1 MKYIVGF
8 LSGVLFLGVI
18 IAVAYGI
25 SNYRIMPKES
35 SQMANTK
42 PLTTPVTTEPTKG
55 EMIATSASPS
65 PVATSPSMM
74 PQQNTKV
81 ISVSGALG
89 YPSSFVPAM
98 KICLYEYADPGMI
111 QGPKYCTFTKD
122 NQGSFKISGDI
133 SPSKYVVFAWP
144 ANAAAGSELAGS
156 FTPAVACGLSVDC
169 KDHAPIPLDVVNVK
183 TVTNVDIRDWYADAG
198 TFPTKPAEDGV
209 LM

>member
-8 LSGVLFLGVI
+8 LSGALFLAVI

-25 SNYRIMPKES
+25 NNYRIMPKES
-35 SQMANTK
+35 GQMENTN
-42 PLTTPVTTEPTKG
+42 PLTTAVTAEPTKG
-55 EMIATSASPS
+55 QMKITNTSPS
-65 PVATSPSMM
+65 PVSLSPSAI
-74 PQQNTKV
+74 PQQNTEV
-81 ISVSGALG
+81 ISISGALG

-98 KICLYEYADPGMI
+98 KICLYEYAGPGMI

-122 NQGSFKISGDI
+122 NQASFVMSGEI
-133 SPSKYVVFAWP
+133 APSKYVVFAWP
-144 ANAAAGSELAGS
+144 ANSAPGSELAGS

-169 KDHAPIPLDVVNVK
+169 KDHAPIPLDVVTDK
-183 TVTNVDIRDWYADAG
+183 TVTNVDIRDWYADVG

>member
-8 LSGVLFLGVI
+8 LSGALFLGVI

-25 SNYRIMPKES
+25 NNYRIMPKES
-35 SQMANTK
+35 GQIGETK
-42 PLTTPVTTEPTKG
+42 PLTSAVTAEPTQG
-55 EMIATSASPS
+55 QMIATSASPS
-65 PVATSPSMM
+65 PVATSPSAI
-74 PQQNTKV
+74 PQKNTEV
-81 ISVSGALG
+81 ISISGALG

-98 KICLYEYADPGMI
+98 KICLYEYAGPGMI

-122 NQGSFKISGDI
+122 NQGSFKISGKI

-144 ANAAAGSELAGS
+144 ADAAAGSELAGS

-169 KDHAPIPLDVVNVK
+169 KDHAPIPLDVVNDQ
-183 TVTNVDIRDWYADAG
+183 TVINVDIRDWYAEVG